1 MEDVM
6 IKPYT
11 VRIGFRWLIASLG
24 LLACTTSFAAKS
36 PDAITEIDAY
46 LDQIRTKI
54 DSIQQSVDE
63 TEDPPL
69 AEKIME
75 TFSLET
81 CFSLETLMQLGV
93 GAGLEVPVTAEGK
106 ANPGAAIIQGLAKV
120 HAKLNGSLSASVDG
134 NLGAGFSVCFDLWKI
149 GKALIEEA
157 ELQAMEDGAA
167 PQAMEF
173 TGGLLENLSEESQL
187 YLKKLSSVN
196 PTALYN
202 NLLGKDMNEAF
213 GFNLDRTTV
222 VADALYDEIVGEAQF
237 IPDPKTIISDVG
249 TRLNKFADVLPF
261 AEVIDINSLFDDAE
275 KLNPCNYAG
284 AIPFGSMNGCDEL
297 LEIAVKIDVDSAVGV
312 VNWYHDTLYNLLELV
327 NIKAALELANTVLS
341 EIKEMIGSTETAGS
355 IKKLIKDVAS
365 KKATL
370 CTQLNPIVEC

>member
-1 MEDVM
+1 M

-11 VRIGFRWLIASLG
+11 VRSGFRWLIASLS
-24 LLACTTSFAAKS
+24 LLACASSFAV
-36 PDAITEIDAY
+36 PRTDAISEIEAY

-54 DSIQQSVDE
+54 DSIQQSVDGV
-63 TEDPPL
+63 EDPPL
-69 AEKIME
+69 AEKIAE

-106 ANPGAAIIQGLAKV
+106 ANPGAAIIQGLAKA
-120 HAKLNGSLSASVDG
+120 HAKLNGSLSLGVNG

-149 GKALIEEA
+149 GKALKEEF
-157 ELQAMEDGAA
+157 ELQAMETGVD
-167 PQAMEF
+167 PRVMESP
-173 TGGLLENLSEESQL
+173 TGLLGDLSMESRQ

-202 NLLGKDMNEAF
+202 TLLDPTVNAAF

-222 VADALYDEIVGEAQF
+222 VAEALFDEIGDVQF
-237 IPDPKTIISDVG
+237 SLDPKNIISDVE

-261 AEVIDINSLFDDAE
+261 AEVIDIDSLIGDPE
-275 KLNPCNYAG
+275 KLNPCNYAH
-284 AIPFGSMNGCDEL
+284 AIPFGSMSGCDEL
-297 LEIAVKIDVDSAVGV
+297 QEIAVGIGANSAVEV
-312 VNWYHDTLYNLLELV
+312 VGWYHHTLGNLLELA
-327 NIKAALELANTVLS
+327 NIKAALELANTLLND
-341 EIKEMIGSTETAGS
+341 IKNMIGSTATVGS

-365 KKATL
+365 KKKTL
-370 CTQLNPIVEC
+370 CTQLDPIVDC